1 MNIAVFG
8 LGYVGCVTTACFARD
23 GHHVTGVDVNPD
35 KVKMIQSGKSPIIEP
50 GLGDLLLSGVE
61 TDKIK
66 ATTTAAKAVNE
77 SEILIICVGTPSR
90 PNGSLDLKYV
100 KIVCGQI
107 GEILK
112 TKSAYTTVV
121 IRSTM
126 LPGSAPDQLIPILE
140 EHSGKKVG
148 DDFGFCVN
156 PEFLRE
162 GTAIHD
168 FDNPPYTVI
177 GEFNE
182 KSGNILAELYSSI
195 DAPLYRVP
203 LGSAEM
209 VKYASN
215 AFHAL
220 KVAFA
225 NEIGNLCKHY
235 GVDGHEVM
243 NIFVEDNKLNLSPY
257 YLKPGFAF
265 GGSCLP
271 KDVRALEYAS
281 RAADIELPV
290 MEAIL
295 PSNKL
300 QIEKAFDMLVKQG
313 NHKVGFMG
321 LSFKANTDD
330 LRESPTVEL
339 AERLIGKGFEVAI
352 YDHEVSLSKLH
363 GSNLAY
369 IDTVIPHISSL
380 MKPSLEEVVNSA
392 ESIVIAKKPSQTEYQ
407 QLNKLIT
414 ADHVI
419 IDLVRV
425 NGDLDIK
432 AEENYDGICW

>member
-1 MNIAVFG
+1 
-8 LGYVGCVTTACFARD
+8 
-23 GHHVTGVDVNPD
+23 
-35 KVKMIQSGKSPIIEP
+35 
-50 GLGDLLLSGVE
+50 
-61 TDKIK
+61 
-66 ATTTAAKAVNE
+66 
-77 SEILIICVGTPSR
+77 
-90 PNGSLDLKYV
+90 
-100 KIVCGQI
+100 
-107 GEILK
+107 
-112 TKSAYTTVV
+112 
-121 IRSTM
+121 
-126 LPGSAPDQLIPILE
+126 
-140 EHSGKKVG
+140 
-148 DDFGFCVN
+148 
-156 PEFLRE
+156 
-162 GTAIHD
+162 
-168 FDNPPYTVI
+168 
-177 GEFNE
+177 
-182 KSGNILAELYSSI
+182 
-195 DAPLYRVP
+195 
-203 LGSAEM
+203 
-209 VKYASN
+209 
-215 AFHAL
+215 
-220 KVAFA
+220 
-225 NEIGNLCKHY
+225 
-235 GVDGHEVM
+235 
-243 NIFVEDNKLNLSPY
+243 
-257 YLKPGFAF
+257 
-265 GGSCLP
+265 
-271 KDVRALEYAS
+271 
-281 RAADIELPV
+281 